1 MSNFSA
7 AFGFARICPNFGSPW
22 FGKHFAV
29 LQSWTKLLKKTKH
42 EQNKNHFLTSPSHPL
57 PLCNDNRTQRAKK
70 PLTYCFSLHNSTT
83 VTSPSPPSPLCNVD
97 VGSDACQETVRD
109 PKDNIESGGGRGEGD
124 LVVCFSTSERAWKA
138 NFFIGFV
145 HVRLVFQI
153 IGRLKVSTVH
163 EPCLVALVVVAISN
177 V

>member
-1 MSNFSA
+1 M
-7 AFGFARICPNFGSPW
+7 
-22 FGKHFAV
+22 
-29 LQSWTKLLKKTKH
+29 
-42 EQNKNHFLTSPSHPL
+42 
-57 PLCNDNRTQRAKK
+57 
-70 PLTYCFSLHNSTT
+70 
-83 VTSPSPPSPLCNVD
+83 
-97 VGSDACQETVRD
+97 GSDACQETVRD
-109 PKDNIESGGGRGEGD
+109 PKDNIESGGGGGGEGD

-145 HVRLVFQI
+145 HVRVVFQI

>member
-7 AFGFARICPNFGSPW
+7 AFHFARICTNFGSPC

-29 LQSWTKLLKKTKH
+29 LQSRTKLLEKTKR
-42 EQNKNHFLTSPSHPL
+42 EQNKNHLLTSPSHPL
-57 PLCNDNRTQRAKK
+57 PLCNEKRTQTAKK

-83 VTSPSPPSPLCNVD
+83 VTSPSPPPPYAMLMWEVMLARKLFVTQKTTLSQ
-97 VGSDACQETVRD
+97 GE
-109 PKDNIESGGGRGEGD
+109 GEGD
-124 LVVCFSTSERAWKA
+124 LVVCLSTSERAWKA

-145 HVRLVFQI
+145 HGRLVFQI

-163 EPCLVALVVVAISN
+163 EPCLATPVVVSISN